1 MSTDEEDLARL
12 HEVEYPGKLNTQSD
26 DTLSDWSMECLNQ
39 IKELQQELDQQLLV
53 IQRIEMSILGYTH
66 ALQEEI
72 EGKKGH

>member
-1 MSTDEEDLARL
+1 MKKISLRL

-53 IQRIEMSILGYTH
+53 IQRIEMSILGYSSCSYKTR
-66 ALQEEI
+66 
-72 EGKKGH
+72 K